1 MKDIISSHSISPAKV
16 IRGTK
21 AWNKG
26 KKFIPAI
33 CKQPILIGRSSST
46 FNIRRSLKADL
57 LKLGLKVISAEINY
71 DCCELDINRLQ
82 LLAKNNNNEINA
94 FHNVC
99 SHRCLKLVDE
109 KKNVG
114 KTIRCPYHFWTYDL
128 EGKLKAAP
136 HIGGTNQ
143 HKPKGFN
150 FSDHGLKVINIHI
163 WHDWIFINLN
173 GKAKK
178 FEEYAKP
185 LIKKFKD
192 IDFKKLKYTATLD
205 FGKINTNWKFLI
217 ENFIEPYHVQFVH
230 KTTTNQPLR
239 DHYTIVDGICYG
251 SGVDVKKED
260 SKNSSAL
267 SVSSKYLSLFPN
279 FIIATYYPNQVGVYL
294 NIPIDANTTSQKRII
309 YTVGGKEMS
318 KEEIDITKKIWWSV
332 HKEDHEICE
341 RLQEG
346 RYSPASN
353 EGGLLSPYWEE
364 GVRAF
369 QKLIIQATTK
379 SSKLTKGKTNV

>member
-1 MKDIISSHSISPAKV
+1 MKSKNSFKIKSPKNLNTIFGLPSKSYTDNEFWEKECNTVLSNGWLFVGFVHELSKSGDVLPVFIA
-16 IRGTK
+16 
-21 AWNKG
+21 G
-26 KKFIPAI
+26 K
-33 CKQPILIGRSSST
+33 PIL
-46 FNIRRSLKADL
+46 L
-57 LKLGLKVISAEINY
+57 V
-71 DCCELDINRLQ
+71 
-82 LLAKNNNNEINA
+82 KNENNKITA

-99 SHRCLKLVDE
+99 SHRCLKLVSE

-114 KTIRCPYHFWTYDL
+114 KLIRCPYHSWSYDL
-128 EGKLKAAP
+128 EGNLKSAP
-136 HIGGTNQ
+136 HIGGINQ

-150 FSDHGLKVINIHI
+150 FKNHGLKPIRIHI

-185 LIKKFKD
+185 LFSKFKD
-192 IDFKKLKYTATLD
+192 IDFDKLKYAATLD

-230 KTTTNQPLR
+230 KTTTNQPLK

-251 SGVDVKKED
+251 SGVDVKQED
-260 SKNSSAL
+260 NKNASAL

-279 FIIATYYPNQVGVYL
+279 FIIGTYYPNQVGVYL
-294 NIPIDANTTSQKRII
+294 NVPISPSITSQKRII
-309 YTVGGKEMS
+309 YTANGKVMT
-318 KEEIDITKKIWWSV
+318 KEESDVAKKIWWSV

-346 RYSPASN
+346 RASPASN
-353 EGGLLSPYWEE
+353 EGGLLSPYWEK
-364 GVRAF
+364 GVKAF
-369 QKLIIQATTK
+369 QKLIIQEIMK
-379 SSKLTKGKTNV
+379 SSKLMKGKKNV